1 MRDDSVP
8 SHSVGMIHSHD
19 ADENIWLKN
28 GQYKVAFIHQQLF
41 QKVTS
46 GALLMDFMSASSCLM
61 VEGQRLFLYVDQ
73 SMYNEMQ
80 KLRPNIKLG
89 EGKTMP
95 SVRPVYLEAFYVMK
109 DACVCDSFQ
118 DQKITVACKMSRLR
132 QEQSDSVVF
141 TLPLFNSMRRYQ
153 ANVVL
158 TPPAG
163 ACVHKE
169 VCCVEGS
176 GQNIVE

>member
-1 MRDDSVP
+1 
-8 SHSVGMIHSHD
+8 
-19 ADENIWLKN
+19 
-28 GQYKVAFIHQQLF
+28 
-41 QKVTS
+41 
-46 GALLMDFMSASSCLM
+46 MDFMSASSCLM

-73 SMYNEMQ
+73 SMYNAMRQ
-80 KLRPNIKLG
+80 LRPNIKLG

-109 DACVCDSFQ
+109 DACLSDSFQ

-153 ANVVL
+153 TNVVL

-176 GQNIVE
+176 GQNVVE